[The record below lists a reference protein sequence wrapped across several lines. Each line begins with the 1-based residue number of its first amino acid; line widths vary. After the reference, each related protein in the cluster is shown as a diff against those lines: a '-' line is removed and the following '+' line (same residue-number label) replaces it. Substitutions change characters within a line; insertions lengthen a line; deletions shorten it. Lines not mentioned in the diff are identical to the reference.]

1 MQDIIRNQN
10 PYVNIN
16 PYPLYQYPYNPSNT
30 PTSNLRKETRKIDN
44 DDLPS
49 KMSFKEIQPN
59 TNTTTISKD
68 LQNQIDEFKKIV
80 AELNKTKSMQTQK
93 IKETVNVPVENQQ
106 FHDIQQEKR
115 QNQDSVTEVKFIIF
129 IL

>member
-10 PYVNIN
+10 PYVN

-49 KMSFKEIQPN
+49 KMSFKEIQP
-59 TNTTTISKD
+59 NTTTISKD

>member
-1 MQDIIRNQN
+1 MQDIILNQN
-10 PYVNIN
+10 PYVNMN
-16 PYPLYQYPYNPSNT
+16 PYPLYQYPYNIASASS
-30 PTSNLRKETRKIDN
+30 SNLRKEIHKADN

-49 KMSFKEIQPN
+49 KMSFKEIQTN

-80 AELNKTKSMQTQK
+80 AELNKTKTMQTQK
-93 IKETVNVPVENQQ
+93 IKETVNVPVDNQQ
-106 FHDIQQEKR
+106 FHDIQQENR
-115 QNQDSVTEVKFIIF
+115 QSQDSVTEVKFIKF

>member
-49 KMSFKEIQPN
+49 KMSFKEIQP
-59 TNTTTISKD
+59 NTTTISKD